1 MIIFATAPVM
11 MQTFQTYPR
20 LTLHLPTS
28 QQHALEIVNKIVNK
42 QCLCLCLPVS
52 ADLTINHLKST
63 FRQITSDYMTSTS
76 ASNICGVTAISSSSF
91 PQKSW
96 KSSQF
101 TFFWHLGT
109 KLGEKLGTNIIMHIM
124 EVHSYVRTAYT
135 AQLLLHV
142 FLFYRRYVFFLN
154 ILEILH
160 KY

>member
-1 MIIFATAPVM
+1 MICNSLGDDADFPDISSPHVA
-11 MQTFQTYPR
+11 
-20 LTLHLPTS
+20 
-28 QQHALEIVNKIVNK
+28 QHALEIVNKIVNK

-142 FLFYRRYVFFLN
+142 FLFYRRYVFFFKYSRN
-154 ILEILH
+154 TTQILKLPRPP
-160 KY
+160 